1 MVTKQVCLIEVGM
14 KKMITRTRKFFVA
27 VAISA
32 TAAAAVAGATLS
44 GETREA
50 PTTAEICATAAWPNI
65 PGECLEGA
73 GDASVRMI
81 GMGPEASRSNTAV
94 AAIGL
99 SERFE
104 IAFE

>member
-1 MVTKQVCLIEVGM
+1 
-14 KKMITRTRKFFVA
+14 MITRTRKFFVA
-27 VAISA
+27 VAVSA

-65 PGECLEGA
+65 PTECLDGA
-73 GDASVRMI
+73 GHASVRMI
-81 GMGPEASRSNTAV
+81 AIGSEAPSARAVV
-94 AAIGL
+94 AANGL